1 MKRVILAIIAITVVG
16 CVQEEL
22 IPEDIKTENNGSP
35 GSGEGGGD
43 EEDLRGGKI
52 VDAGLAFY
60 NMPGGIFDLEEGT
73 FDTPE
78 TFGRTLTADDP
89 EVDKPNPSGGTYVVD
104 EDVRAR
110 AKYIVRGPSEV
121 STSKLDSGGFTDV
134 AFIYYDT
141 PLTDEFTIRARV
153 LITAKAGD
161 SSSKG
166 YFFGAFTGEPVLKAD
181 TGEVDHVEFKTGE
194 RGAGLLFR
202 TNDTADS
209 NTGGPAIRPYFKDAS
224 SSAGTWSTGPTKT
237 SNTGEARPEYW
248 LNARQPTYKQER
260 ILEVVRQQA
269 NRVATDSTNR
279 EVAFIFRI
287 YDSKTGNKINEAFL
301 DTASVHE
308 DVRLGQK
315 VYAGIALL
323 GSSVEF
329 SEISLWNSVDTSG
342 EPIFQT
348 PKTTAAYVDVES
360 VKIGVSRDGGTLI
373 TNYANSSRLANCG
386 RYVVTTVADAEDRPI
401 SLTAVINPIYAD
413 ELFVDWQIVIDDSD
427 GKIIV
432 TPTDGDAS
440 TGWKKAD
447 VTITGAGSVIIMAT
461 SRDPSLSDH
470 CLELV
475 VNG

>member
-1 MKRVILAIIAITVVG
+1 MKRVILAIIAITMVG

-73 FDTPE
+73 YDTPE
-78 TFGRTLTADDP
+78 TFGRTLTADDL
-89 EVDKPNPSGGTYVVD
+89 EVGTVNPISGETYTVD
-104 EDVRAR
+104 PDERAR
-110 AKYIVRGPSEV
+110 AKYIVRGPGEV

-141 PLTDEFTIRARV
+141 PLEGEFTIRARV

-166 YFFGAFTGEPVLKAD
+166 YFFGAFTGEPVLKVD
-181 TGEVDHVEFKTGE
+181 TEEVDHVEFKTGE

-202 TNDTADS
+202 TNDTADNNS
-209 NTGGPAIRPYFKDAS
+209 GGPSIRPYFRPTD
-224 SSAGTWSTGPTKT
+224 GVWSTGPTKT

-269 NRVATDSTNR
+269 NRVATDNTNR

-287 YDSKTGNKINEAFL
+287 YDSKTGGKINEAFL
-301 DTASVHE
+301 DTDSVHE

-329 SEISLWNSVDTSG
+329 SEISIWDSVDTSG
-342 EPIFQT
+342 TPIFKT
-348 PKTTAAYVDVES
+348 PETTSAYVDVES
-360 VKIGVSRDGGTLI
+360 VKIGVSRDGGTPS
-373 TNYANSSRLANCG
+373 TNYANSSRLASCG
-386 RYVVTTVADAEDRPI
+386 RYGVSTVADAEDRPV
-401 SLTAVINPIYAD
+401 SLTAVINPSYAD
-413 ELFVDWQIVIDDSD
+413 DLFVDWKIVIDDSD
-427 GKIIV
+427 GKITV
-432 TPTDGDAS
+432 TPTDGDES
-440 TGWKKAD
+440 TGWRKAD

-475 VNG
+475 VNE